1 MRQSKSNFP
10 VGKAMIS
17 LFHDTL
23 QCLKNVIKVSE
34 VAGKYSQLSF
44 QLQHLMRMWRQMKLV
59 A

>member
-1 MRQSKSNFP
+1 
-10 VGKAMIS
+10 MIS

-23 QCLKNVIKVSE
+23 QCLKNVIKVSK

-44 QLQHLMRMWRQMKLV
+44 QLQYLMRMWGQMKLV